1 MMNEENQQVCNDASE
16 HRMSFLDAL
25 QESSVFDL
33 ISSVYDADENCISG
47 LQEIKPQ
54 MPSIMPYAKVHDLN
68 NSKEE
73 PYVNK
78 PKPGIEIGITFDF

>member
-33 ISSVYDADENCISG
+33 ISSVYDADENCISD
-47 LQEIKPQ
+47 LEEIKP
-54 MPSIMPYAKVHDLN
+54 
-68 NSKEE
+68 
-73 PYVNK
+73 
-78 PKPGIEIGITFDF
+78 